1 MNILIHDDEAT
12 MFKYDG
18 EIHPKDRR
26 GSPYSTRNRLVAIG
40 NKWLGKPTEMYYNPT
55 EKDIQSTIE
64 TFKAADLIVG
74 FNLKYDLSWMMLHG
88 VDFSN
93 KKLWDIQIAEFLFL
107 SQTKKYPSL
116 NSTLERYGLP
126 PKLDVIEEEYW
137 SKGIDTDL
145 IPKGILLK
153 YLDIDCIRTEE
164 AFLIQK
170 EFFKGEHKGK
180 YKLFQLQCEDLKVL
194 QEMEYNGLRFNS
206 KAARAEATDIRQQM
220 ESLKGRICELVGI
233 PSDIPFNL
241 NSNDHLSAILYGGSI
256 NWITKVADGVYKSGK
271 KVGQIKYR
279 NQEVSQQFDRLVE
292 PLDKTETKKSLKF
305 REEGDYIYP
314 MQATSWSVA
323 EDVLKQLKARGK
335 AKEVIGAV
343 LEYSKLEKLTN
354 TYLEGFSDL
363 IEEKNW
369 PEDMIHGNLNQCSV
383 VTGRL
388 SSTSPNLQNIDP
400 YTKKFLETRYT

>member
-1 MNILIHDDEAT
+1 MNILTLDVETTTSNNGHFADRNNKLVMIGGKWLDKDSPWIRIPEQCLAIVQDEIDEA
-12 MFKYDG
+12 
-18 EIHPKDRR
+18 
-26 GSPYSTRNRLVAIG
+26 
-40 NKWLGKPTEMYYNPT
+40 
-55 EKDIQSTIE
+55 
-64 TFKAADLIVG
+64 DLLVG
-74 FNLKYDLSWMMLHG
+74 FNIKFDLHWLANCGIS
-88 VDFSN
+88 FSN
-93 KKLWDIQIAEFLFL
+93 KKLWDCQIAEFLFE
-107 SQTKKYPSL
+107 SQQNKYPSL
-116 NSTLERYGLP
+116 NITLEKYGYP
-126 PKLDVIEEEYW
+126 PKLDVVKTEYW
-137 SKGIDTDL
+137 DKGIDTTDIPTDVLREYLARDL
-145 IPKGILLK
+145 EATEQVFLK
-153 YLDIDCIRTEE
+153 
-164 AFLIQK
+164 QK
-170 EFFKGEHKGK
+170 ELFKGEHKGK

-206 KAARAEATDIRQQM
+206 KAAREEAANIRQQM
-220 ESLKGRICELVGI
+220 ESLERRICELVGI

-256 NWITKVADGVYKSGK
+256 SWIVKVADGVYKSGK

-279 NQEVSQQFDRLVE
+279 NKEVSQQFDRLVD

-314 MQATSWSVA
+314 LQATSWSVK

-335 AKEVIGAV
+335 AKEVIGAI

-400 YTKKFLETRYT
+400 YTKKFLESRYT